1 MKVLITTITAFFAG
15 LIQGVAGFGSGPVQ
29 MMTYTAFWPL
39 SVAAAMSVCIS
50 VPLNLNML
58 VTYFRKIEWKK
69 VMVPAAPYIVIC
81 SAAISVSKSFDQAI
95 MKKVFG
101 GFLILLAAY
110 YLFFDRNRKTG
121 FGSARTIVYI
131 AVSAICD
138 ALFGIGGPLMVLY
151 FLNVTESKEEYLGTT
166 AAFFFL
172 NGVYNTVFRLIG
184 GILTVPH
191 IPYILTG
198 IAAILTGVS
207 LSHRLVDRMD
217 SVMLRKITYVMIGLT
232 GIFNLLF

>member
-1 MKVLITTITAFFAG
+1 MRALIIIITAFFAG

-29 MMTYTAFWPL
+29 MMTYPVFWPL
-39 SVAAAMSVCIS
+39 SAAAAISVCVS

-69 VMVPAAPYIVIC
+69 VLLPAVPYIAIC
-81 SAAISVSKSFDQAI
+81 SAVIRISKSFDQAV

-110 YLFFDRNRKTG
+110 YLFFDRKKKTG
-121 FGSARTIVYI
+121 FSIVRTIVYI
-131 AVSAICD
+131 TVSAVCD

-172 NGVYNTVFRLIG
+172 NGIYNTALRLIG
-184 GILTVPH
+184 GILAVQQ
-191 IPYILTG
+191 IPFILLG
-198 IAAILTGVS
+198 IAAILAGVAV
-207 LSHRLVDRMD
+207 SHKLVDRMD
-217 SVMLRKITYVMIGLT
+217 STLLRKITYVMIGLT
-232 GIFNLLF
+232 GIFNLFF